1 MNIKT
6 EGLGFVKT
14 LGVVIPLMGAVWG
27 FTEPMIENYIPEQI
41 HIIQE
46 EDKALIK
53 ELEEIIENDYKRN
66 TKRLNEIINEIHYI
80 YPNSRLKTE

>member
-1 MNIKT
+1 
-6 EGLGFVKT
+6 
-14 LGVVIPLMGAVWG
+14 MGAVWG
-27 FTEPMIENYIPEQI
+27 FTEPMIENYIHEQI

-53 ELEEIIENDYKRN
+53 ELEEIIENDHKRN